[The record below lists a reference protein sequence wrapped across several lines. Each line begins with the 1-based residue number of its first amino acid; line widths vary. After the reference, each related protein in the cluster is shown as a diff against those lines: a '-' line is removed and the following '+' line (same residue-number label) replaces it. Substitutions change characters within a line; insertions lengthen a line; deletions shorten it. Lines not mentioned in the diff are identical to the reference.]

1 CSPMTSLK
9 TSIKTITYLSDIGC
23 LEIQGAS
30 LVTTGSLAY
39 EQLKVLSEEV
49 GTERTLL
56 ICCKAF
62 MTEGADFPNLTLV
75 KIPRAILSKC
85 EWDHDDY
92 SFTLNVLSDS
102 EQPDDI
108 DYDENIEDEESL

>member
-1 CSPMTSLK
+1 
-9 TSIKTITYLSDIGC
+9 
-23 LEIQGAS
+23 
-30 LVTTGSLAY
+30 
-39 EQLKVLSEEV
+39 
-49 GTERTLL
+49 
-56 ICCKAF
+56 

-85 EWDHDDY
+85 EWDQDDY

-108 DYDENIEDEESL
+108 DYDEDTEDEE